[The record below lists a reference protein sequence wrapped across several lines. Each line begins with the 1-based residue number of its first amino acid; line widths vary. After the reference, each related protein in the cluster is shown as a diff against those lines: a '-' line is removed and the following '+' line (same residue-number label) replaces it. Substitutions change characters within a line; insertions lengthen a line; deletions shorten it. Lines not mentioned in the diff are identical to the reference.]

1 MSSRGIEY
9 KMQFFKTSYETRPGI
24 SALRRAS
31 RWYLC
36 VNASL
41 FKEKRNTISQKHF
54 SSNRERETEKNLREH
69 SKKHLIRS
77 IDHVVL
83 ANELFI
89 HPYFLPFFYDRLY
102 TRARVCRFQYNATEI
117 IRPIVMKRKWKKFRI
132 SVVDTEGTRRDRA
145 YIFLPGNFS
154 SCCMDQK
161 YFILDVEK
169 ERLHRVQMSKHGPPT
184 ILI

>member
-1 MSSRGIEY
+1 
-9 KMQFFKTSYETRPGI
+9 MQFFKTSYETRPGI

-41 FKEKRNTISQKHF
+41 FKEKKKHYF
-54 SSNRERETEKNLREH
+54 AETLFEQSWEKKRREKNLRKH

>member
-1 MSSRGIEY
+1 
-9 KMQFFKTSYETRPGI
+9 MQFFKTSYETRPGI

-41 FKEKRNTISQKHF
+41 FKEKKKHYF
-54 SSNRERETEKNLREH
+54 AETLFEQSWEKKRREKNLREH
-69 SKKHLIRS
+69 SKKHLIRN

-117 IRPIVMKRKWKKFRI
+117 IRPIVMKRKWKKFLSYFCRRHRG
-132 SVVDTEGTRRDRA
+132 DTERSSVYFSPRKFFLVLYGSEIFYTRRR
-145 YIFLPGNFS
+145 
-154 SCCMDQK
+154 
-161 YFILDVEK
+161 
-169 ERLHRVQMSKHGPPT
+169 ERETSPRSNVKTRTSNDFNIT
-184 ILI
+184 